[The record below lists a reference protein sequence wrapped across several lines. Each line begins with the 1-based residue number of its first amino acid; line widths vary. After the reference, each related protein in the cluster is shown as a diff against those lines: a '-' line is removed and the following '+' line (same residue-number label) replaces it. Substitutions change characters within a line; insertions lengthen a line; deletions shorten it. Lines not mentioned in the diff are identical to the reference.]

1 MRSSYLDHDVTIL
14 LKDITGLVEPQPAAE
29 REKKIQSGVH
39 YCEMLPLE
47 YSPSAAYQTAYEA
60 AFGNL
65 CPTYCRGGCLTGRA
79 DFAEKKDAVWFWF
92 PGSCWN
98 SHRNFI
104 KTVLAEKYKS

>member
-47 YSPSAAYQTAYEA
+47 YSPSA
-60 AFGNL
+60 
-65 CPTYCRGGCLTGRA
+65 
-79 DFAEKKDAVWFWF
+79 V
-92 PGSCWN
+92 
-98 SHRNFI
+98 
-104 KTVLAEKYKS
+104 